1 VEAVMW
7 KLSAKTY
14 LKIREELR
22 VLGETD
28 FATYRDKWTNR
39 AIRGLNDPDLAT
51 RSKWAGFVDALND
64 EILARAGQENS
75 EEYETIHR
83 LLDYLY
89 AEE

>member
-1 VEAVMW
+1 MW

-14 LKIREELR
+14 LKIREEVRALNDAAFAAYR
-22 VLGETD
+22 ERWET
-28 FATYRDKWTNR
+28 R
-39 AIRGLNDPDLAT
+39 ANRGLTDPDLAT

-83 LLDYLY
+83 LLEYLY
-89 AEE
+89 EEV

>member
-1 VEAVMW
+1 MW

-22 VLGETD
+22 ALDDATFVAYREKWET
-28 FATYRDKWTNR
+28 R
-39 AIRGLNDPDLAT
+39 ANRGLTDQDIIV

-64 EILARAGQENS
+64 EILARAEENQADG
-75 EEYETIHR
+75 EYETIHR

-89 AEE
+89 EGGEHA

>member
-1 VEAVMW
+1 MW

-14 LKIREELR
+14 LKIREEVRALD
-22 VLGETD
+22 GEA
-28 FATYRDKWTNR
+28 FAAYRDKWTNR